1 MMQALVSRLAR
12 TPKIFDFLRWLLEG
26 GFAGHN
32 KLVREELQN
41 APGNILDLGCG
52 TGIFAPYFDP
62 NRYVGVDISEEYVKA
77 ARRKFP
83 SHCFECVDAERLGF
97 AGSSFD
103 ACFVAGVFHHLDDK
117 TSGQVLREIRRV
129 LKPGGLFVVWEDIP
143 SPVSWNFVGH
153 FVHAHDEGKHIR
165 KPEEYRRLFG
175 AYFRTE
181 KEYYMRSGFMDYI
194 VFRFRR

>member
-1 MMQALVSRLAR
+1 MIQALVSRLAR

-41 APGNILDLGCG
+41 ASGNILDLGCG
-52 TGIFAPYFDP
+52 TGIFVPYFDP
-62 NRYVGVDISEEYVKA
+62 NHYVGVDISEEYVKA

-83 SHCFECVDAERLGF
+83 SHRFECVDAERLGF

-165 KPEEYRRLFG
+165 KPEEYRRLLG
-175 AYFRTE
+175 AYFHTE

-194 VFRFRR
+194 VFRFRS